1 GRKSRQVRWRPNPD
15 LVVRRSAPD
24 IHGGRRYRKPDE
36 HVRLSLRTV
45 IAVIHPADR
54 VDELVHRN
62 EELHA
67 GARLSPATPPRL
79 EPVDHGRTRNENK
92 GFHHLWSLLA
102 ELQLERLGEP
112 MNFRAAEGVG
122 EVRGQGPS
130 ACGTAC
136 SLKTDI

>member
-1 GRKSRQVRWRPNPD
+1 
-15 LVVRRSAPD
+15 
-24 IHGGRRYRKPDE
+24 
-36 HVRLSLRTV
+36 
-45 IAVIHPADR
+45 
-54 VDELVHRN
+54 
-62 EELHA
+62 
-67 GARLSPATPPRL
+67 
-79 EPVDHGRTRNENK
+79 RNENK

-136 SLKTDI
+136 SLKTDIRAPFPFRVRWGCGRSHRDADVMHARQPVELLEGALKSSAPGWAQARIGEDRELLAALYGVGPGCCRHELSFPR